1 MVEDVN
7 KRNRVM
13 ESIHNSSH
21 LGINRTLDLVFSN
34 VTGQELTNDVK
45 QYVSTTRTNTTYLA
59 CVCTCMCHVSDHNL
73 NIFFRFT
80 RVMYIKNQS
89 QATEGSRFSK
99 ANSSSIK
106 DMVSSEHGFDWPIA

>member
-1 MVEDVN
+1 M
-7 KRNRVM
+7 
-13 ESIHNSSH
+13 
-21 LGINRTLDLVFSN
+21 
-34 VTGQELTNDVK
+34 
-45 QYVSTTRTNTTYLA
+45 YVS
-59 CVCTCMCHVSDHNL
+59 CVLKIDHNL

-106 DMVSSEHGFDWPIA
+106 DIWSQVSMDLIGPLPKTSRVNQST